1 VSSRA
6 GQEDAGQQAYF
17 RLSQTDWAAVLPAMR
32 ERLIGLQER
41 LNAVLAVGGP
51 SAAAPG
57 PADLALQLG
66 AVASATFELLA
77 PEEREL
83 RQIITTLRTALAL
96 CWDLYSVDEA
106 GRTSVQALMQRLQ
119 ADISS
124 FEADLQQ
131 VQSGQDVP
139 DDTSS
144 G

>member
-32 ERLIGLQER
+32 ERLTGLRER
-41 LNAVLAVGGP
+41 LDAVLAVGGP

-66 AVASATFELLA
+66 EVASETFELLA

-96 CWDLYSVDEA
+96 CCDLYSVDEA
-106 GRTSVQALMQRLQ
+106 RRTSVQALMQRLQ

-124 FEADLQQ
+124 FEAELQQ
-131 VQSGQDVP
+131 VQSGDVP
-139 DDTSS
+139 DDSSS